1 MRKKLDITEGIFPMP
16 VLMVATYNDDGSVN
30 VMNAAWGGIYDY
42 NKIHIALSK
51 HKTTANLELKKAF
64 TVSFATKD
72 TEEISDYF
80 GIVSGNHEDKIKKTQ
95 VHVTKSNFVDAP
107 IIEEY
112 PLTLECKVDSFI
124 DGTLIG
130 TVVNTSVDEKYLD
143 EKLLPFVK
151 KGGYIYIVVPGMK
164 KDCHNN
170 IHKELLLSWTPE
182 QLDYIHDIEYW
193 KNIISKSKKSEII
206 SIYEMESNEECWNDW
221 VNCDNEYSKN
231 DKKAIDAGACKYL
244 NFIAIVLKK
253 K

>member
-1 MRKKLDITEGIFPMP
+1 MRKNLGNKMTFLPLP
-16 VLMVATYNDDGSVN
+16 VLMIGTYDEEGNAN

-143 EKLLPFVK
+143 EFGNIDVDKLQIITYDMTDNSYRVLGK
-151 KGGYIYIVVPGMK
+151 VVGK
-164 KDCHNN
+164 TFKD
-170 IHKELLLSWTPE
+170 
-182 QLDYIHDIEYW
+182 
-193 KNIISKSKKSEII
+193 
-206 SIYEMESNEECWNDW
+206 
-221 VNCDNEYSKN
+221 
-231 DKKAIDAGACKYL
+231 G
-244 NFIAIVLKK
+244 LKLK
-253 K
+253 D